1 MLNYFEDLCSIS
13 KHEAKYFQ
21 NDELI
26 RGSNTNNYVEA
37 QFLVIKDSLLKRRK
51 NQYNID
57 VLLDKVIGEFEDLYK
72 HRLLS
77 VAVLL
82 MEPLMGLRVNSLKEL
97 NTSLLEAIRTFY

>member
-1 MLNYFEDLCSIS
+1 MLL
-13 KHEAKYFQ
+13 H
-21 NDELI
+21 
-26 RGSNTNNYVEA
+26 
-37 QFLVIKDSLLKRRK
+37 
-51 NQYNID
+51 
-57 VLLDKVIGEFEDLYK
+57 KVMGEFEDLYK